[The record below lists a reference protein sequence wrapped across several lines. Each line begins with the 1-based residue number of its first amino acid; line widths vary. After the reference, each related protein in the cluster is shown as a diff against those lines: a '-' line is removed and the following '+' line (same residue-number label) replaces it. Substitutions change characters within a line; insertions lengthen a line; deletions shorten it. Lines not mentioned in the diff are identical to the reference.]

1 MRMIF
6 YSQEECYNGDERED
20 ISMKEF
26 SHLFSPI
33 KVGET
38 VVKNRVFMPPI
49 STNLA
54 DKGYVTDALVAHY
67 AARAK
72 GGVGLIVTE
81 VTTVEPTYIYLPG
94 DMSIHDDS
102 FIPGWK
108 KLTEAVHQYDCKILP
123 QLFHPAYMAFPIPGT
138 PRLIAPSNVGPYYAK
153 EAPRSVTKE
162 ELKVIIKQFG
172 EAALRVKTAG
182 ADGVE
187 IHAAHA
193 HGLLGGF
200 LSPLYNKRTD
210 EYGGDISCRLRLTL
224 EVIEE
229 VRKMCGKDFIID
241 VRISG
246 DEYTDGGLNINDMIY
261 VSKTLE
267 KAGVDMLHVSGGTTI
282 ERGSSI
288 PAPGTKMGSHALLS
302 EEIKKHVSIPV
313 ATVGRITEPWIAD
326 ELIANDKA
334 DICMMGRANL
344 CDAEFV
350 NKAMSGHVEDIRPC
364 IGCLRCLTGIMFGK
378 RVSCTINPSLEIE
391 NEDTIKEAEE
401 KKNILVIGSGP
412 AGMEAAFVAH
422 KRGHHVVLCEK
433 DDKLGGEMNLAAVPI
448 AKQDLTLV
456 IKYMAHKLEGVDVRL
471 NTEVTLEMLKNEF
484 KDYEVIAG
492 TGASPIV
499 INPFTQFKSWMTAD
513 DVLAGR
519 AFPGRKIVIIGG
531 GSVGCETADYLAPL
545 INDLFPRNRDVT
557 ILEMANGVMMN
568 ESGPG
573 RSLLVRRM
581 MEKGVKII
589 TSAKVDSVTETEI
602 NYTQDDVT
610 HTIKDADTLI
620 FAAGYKKNPAV
631 EEMLEESGLN
641 YHMIGDAHE
650 IGNIKTAIT
659 EAYNLTK
666 DL

>member
-282 ERGSSI
+282 ARGSSI

-557 ILEMANGVMMN
+557 ILEMADGVMMN

-610 HTIKDADTLI
+610 HTIKGADTLI

>member
-1 MRMIF
+1 MCMIF

-108 KLTEAVHQYDCKILP
+108 KLTEVVHQYDCKILP

-210 EYGGDISCRLRLTL
+210 EYGGNISCRLRLTL

-282 ERGSSI
+282 ARGSSI

-334 DICMMGRANL
+334 DICMIGRANL

>member
-1 MRMIF
+1 MCMIF

-172 EAALRVKTAG
+172 EVALRVKTAG

-282 ERGSSI
+282 ARGSSI

-326 ELIANDKA
+326 ELIANNKA

-350 NKAMSGHVEDIRPC
+350 NKAMDGHVEDIRPC

-448 AKQDLTLV
+448 AKQDFTLV

>member
-1 MRMIF
+1 MCMIF

-282 ERGSSI
+282 ARGSSI

-391 NEDTIKEAEE
+391 NEDTITEAKE

-557 ILEMANGVMMN
+557 ILEMADGVMMN

-610 HTIKDADTLI
+610 HTIKGADTLI

>member
-1 MRMIF
+1 MCMIF

-282 ERGSSI
+282 ARGSSI

-334 DICMMGRANL
+334 DICMIGRANL
-344 CDAEFV
+344 CDAQFV
-350 NKAMSGHVEDIRPC
+350 NKAMNGHVEDIRPC

-401 KKNILVIGSGP
+401 KKNVLVIGSGP

-499 INPFTQFKSWMTAD
+499 INPFAQFKSWMTAD

-581 MEKGVKII
+581 MQKGIKII
-589 TSAKVDSVTETEI
+589 TSAKVESVTETEI

-641 YHMIGDAHE
+641 YHMIGDVHE

>member
-1 MRMIF
+1 MCMIF

-282 ERGSSI
+282 ARGSSI

-334 DICMMGRANL
+334 DICMIGRANL

-391 NEDTIKEAEE
+391 NEDTIKEAEA

-581 MEKGVKII
+581 MQKGIKII
-589 TSAKVDSVTETEI
+589 TSAKVESVTETEI

-610 HTIKDADTLI
+610 RTIKDADTLI

>member
-172 EAALRVKTAG
+172 EATLRVKTAG

-282 ERGSSI
+282 ARGSSI

>member
-1 MRMIF
+1 MCMIF

-282 ERGSSI
+282 ARGSSI

-326 ELIANDKA
+326 ELIANNKA

-344 CDAEFV
+344 CDADFV
-350 NKAMSGHVEDIRPC
+350 NKAMDGHVEDIRPC

-557 ILEMANGVMMN
+557 ILEMADGVMMN

>member
-1 MRMIF
+1 MCMIF

-282 ERGSSI
+282 ARGSSI

-391 NEDTIKEAEE
+391 NEDTITEAKE

-557 ILEMANGVMMN
+557 ILEMADGVMMN

>member
-1 MRMIF
+1 MCMIF

-282 ERGSSI
+282 ARGSSI
-288 PAPGTKMGSHALLS
+288 PAPGTKMGAHALLS

-334 DICMMGRANL
+334 DICMIGRANL

-557 ILEMANGVMMN
+557 ILEMADGVMMN

>member
-1 MRMIF
+1 MCMIF

-282 ERGSSI
+282 ARGSSI

-471 NTEVTLEMLKNEF
+471 NTEVTLEMLQNEF

-557 ILEMANGVMMN
+557 ILEMADGVMMN

-602 NYTQDDVT
+602 NYTQDDAT

>member
-1 MRMIF
+1 MCMIF

-282 ERGSSI
+282 ARGSSI

-334 DICMMGRANL
+334 DICMIGRANL

-391 NEDTIKEAEE
+391 NEDTIKEAEA

-602 NYTQDDVT
+602 NYTLDGVT

>member
-1 MRMIF
+1 MCMIF

-282 ERGSSI
+282 ARGSSI

-326 ELIANDKA
+326 ELIANNKA

-350 NKAMSGHVEDIRPC
+350 NKAMDGHVEDIRPC

-557 ILEMANGVMMN
+557 ILEMADGVMMN

-610 HTIKDADTLI
+610 HTIKGADTLI